1 MKISN
6 YVYLEIISLSCYLDR
21 IKIKVYTKYIDS
33 KERDIEYI
41 DLNVDYD
48 VKGYYFKYKN
58 KKYYINEVDNR
69 YKNL

>member
-6 YVYLEIISLSCYLDR
+6 YVHLEIISLSCYLDR
-21 IKIKVYTKYIDS
+21 VKIKVYTKYIDN

-41 DLNVDYD
+41 DLDVDYD
-48 VKGYYFKYKN
+48 RGGYYFKYKN
-58 KKYYINEVDNR
+58 KKYYINEVDSK